1 MAWIVVFCV
10 LVMDTAMNQNSK
22 RVCMSAFLF
31 WICSQYFFCPWM
43 FCMMYTLMMIFFLYG
58 SGMDILILLLLSYNS
73 ITKSKNCLLFHEA
86 NIKPLHSRSGQR
98 ANSIAATH
106 NTLNGLGWPFAANAI
121 NFGNKKQ
128 NEHNNNNSRDDEWE
142 MEMKQEWKTNQN
154 LLTDNLK
161 ANWNVRCSVK
171 YSPLLTMSCSA
182 QFPICL
188 WIWFFF
194 CSCSD

>member
-1 MAWIVVFCV
+1 MNCGILCFGDGYCNEPKLETSLYVCVFV
-10 LVMDTAMNQNSK
+10 LDMLSVLFLPMNVLHDVYSDDD
-22 RVCMSAFLF
+22 F
-31 WICSQYFFCPWM
+31 
-43 FCMMYTLMMIFFLYG
+43 FFLYG

>member
-1 MAWIVVFCV
+1 MWYFVFWWWILQWTKTRNEFVCLRFCSGYALSTFFAHECSAWCILWWWF
-10 LVMDTAMNQNSK
+10 
-22 RVCMSAFLF
+22 
-31 WICSQYFFCPWM
+31 
-43 FCMMYTLMMIFFLYG
+43 FFLYG